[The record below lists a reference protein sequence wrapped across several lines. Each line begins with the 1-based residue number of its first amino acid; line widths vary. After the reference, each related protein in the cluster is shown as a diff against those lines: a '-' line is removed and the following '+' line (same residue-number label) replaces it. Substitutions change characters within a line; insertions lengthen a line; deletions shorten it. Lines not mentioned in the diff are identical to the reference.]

1 LSAVPARPSVVIG
14 GSLAQRAHYGGHSWV
29 LLQYLLGFK
38 DLGWEVMFLDR
49 LDPGMSVDAAGQV
62 CPPERSVNWE
72 YLDTT
77 MRSAGL
83 SGSFALLTESGQSLG
98 MSHSEVLR
106 RVRES
111 DLFLN
116 VMGFVDCPEV
126 LGAAGTKVFL
136 DIDPGFGQMWKQLG
150 LADIFGDYDRYLTV
164 GANVGKPGCAI
175 PPVGIE
181 WAPTRPPVVLS
192 HWPATGYR
200 HEGFTSIGSWRGPFE
215 PVDFGGKRFDLR
227 VHEFRKFV
235 ALPALSGQRF
245 RLAMDMDPADSPDH
259 HLLDAAGWEFEDPQE
274 AAGDPWTYRR
284 YVQDAKAEFLVAK
297 GMYVQSSSGWVSDRS
312 ACFLAS
318 GKPVLAQETGLG
330 ETLPTG
336 EGLVT
341 FTDLQEAWNGAARIN
356 ADYPLHSRRARELAE
371 ECFDSRKVLPHLVEL
386 AGAS

>member
-1 LSAVPARPSVVIG
+1 MSVPASPSVVVG
-14 GSLAQRAHYGGHSWV
+14 GSLAQRAHFGGHTWV

-38 DLGWEVMFLDR
+38 DLGWEVLFLDR
-49 LDPGMSVDAAGQV
+49 LDPAMSVNAAGQT
-62 CPPERSVNWE
+62 CPPESSVNWE
-72 YLDTT
+72 YLNAT

-83 SGSFALLTESGQSLG
+83 PDSFALLTGGGQSLG

-111 DLFLN
+111 ELFLN

-126 LGAAGTKVFL
+126 LEAARTKVFL

-175 PPVGIE
+175 PPADIE
-181 WAPTRPPVVLS
+181 WAPIRPPVVLS

-215 PVDFGGKRFDLR
+215 PVDFEGKRFGLR

-235 ALPALSGQRF
+235 ALPALSEQRF
-245 RLAMDMDPADSPDH
+245 RLAMDMDQADSPDH
-259 HLLDAAGWEFEDPQE
+259 HLLNAAGWEFEDPQE

-312 ACFLAS
+312 VCFLAS

-341 FTDLQEAWNGAARIN
+341 FTDLQEASDGAARIN

-371 ECFDSRKVLPHLVEL
+371 ECFDSRKVLSHLVEL